1 MNRDGF
7 IFYKSFYDSIKELS
21 PEDQV
26 QIYNAIFTYQFE
38 GEKIELKGICKSIF
52 TLIIPQLE
60 ANNNRYKNGCKGG
73 RPKNQNITKLKP
85 MVIENENQN
94 ITKPKPKEKD
104 KEKEKEKEKDIYYSD
119 KKLNDLFEEFLQVR
133 KKLKAINSERAIQML
148 MKKLNNY
155 DDDTKYKIIEQ
166 SIVHSWKDVY
176 ELKNKINSKE
186 QLPEWYGKNISK
198 KEMSEGEVA
207 ELKDMLKEFN

>member
-73 RPKNQNITKLKP
+73 RPKNQNITEQKP
-85 MVIENENQN
+85 TVIENENQN
-94 ITKPKPKEKD
+94 ITKLKPKEKD
-104 KEKEKEKEKDIYYSD
+104 KEKDKDIYYSN
-119 KKLNDLFEEFLQVR
+119 KKLNDLFKEFLQVR

-148 MKKLNNY
+148 IKKLNNY
-155 DDDTKYKIIEQ
+155 DDDTKYKMIEQ

-176 ELKNKINSKE
+176 ELKNVPKV
-186 QLPEWYGKNISK
+186 PEWYGKEISK
-198 KEMSEGEVA
+198 KEMSEDEVA
-207 ELKDMLKEFN
+207 ELKDMLKDFN